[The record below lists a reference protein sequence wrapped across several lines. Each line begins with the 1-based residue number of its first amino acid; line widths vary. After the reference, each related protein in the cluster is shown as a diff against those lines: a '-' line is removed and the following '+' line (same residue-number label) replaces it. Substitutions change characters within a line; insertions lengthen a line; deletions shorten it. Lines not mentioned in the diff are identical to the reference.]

1 MERLQQIYEDA
12 GAPGARA
19 FRDSARRAGI
29 DISAAESKAFVAQQS
44 SRQVFKQRIASD
56 GEIPSGG
63 REDMR
68 WQMDLIDYSKTI
80 AQLKGHRYVLIAV
93 DNYSRQVFTNA
104 MHTKSSNETL
114 AKFKAMIA
122 GNGNITP
129 NEITTDL
136 GNEWSLITET

>member
-1 MERLQQIYEDA
+1 MQQIYDGA

-44 SRQVFKQRIASD
+44 SRQVFKQRIASN
-56 GEIPSGG
+56 GKLASGG

-68 WQMDLIDYSKTI
+68 WHMDLIDYSKTI

-93 DNYSRQVFTNA
+93 DNYSWQVFTKA
-104 MHTKSSNETL
+104 MNTNSSNGTM
-114 AKFKAMIA
+114 AKFRSMIA
-122 GNGNITP
+122 DTDNVVP
-129 NEITTDL
+129 NETTT
-136 GNEWSLITET
+136 NRMVSYY